1 MEQATIYKSEDLN
14 GLTGDNGERF
24 CVFFMDRRNVLNSA
38 WMWVESADVAE
49 QVSKGYIV
57 AKLNA
62 YDPVK
67 LY

>member
-24 CVFFMDRRNVLNSA
+24 CVFFRDNRNVLNSA
-38 WMWVESADVAE
+38 WMWVDSKEAAE
-49 QVSKGYIV
+49 HV
-57 AKLNA
+57 AKGNILVSL
-62 YDPVK
+62 YGDKSVK